1 MYLHIMAPKVKVER
15 EVIPYFERAAAELG
29 IEISANPV
37 ERALLGD
44 DHLVVVAISSART
57 QFASYP
63 AIRVS
68 THRNRTA
75 ISPSESSEELLKNLQ
90 ILVNERVRIDELN
103 GVATFL
109 FSLDGELI
117 QVRDQ
122 IGIESIWSLEYAST
136 SVFENAIRAA
146 KALPLGITDLIDQ
159 RWLVMNFDAPREL
172 DMTQPFL
179 HLFAHEPGY
188 RINKSSSH
196 LGYVALQGDKELFEK
211 VSHAVDYLE
220 GVINE

>member
-1 MYLHIMAPKVKVER
+1 MTPKVKVER
-15 EVIPYFERAAAELG
+15 EVIPYFERAATELG
-29 IEISANPV
+29 IEISADPV
-37 ERALLGD
+37 ERTPFGD
-44 DHLVVVAISSART
+44 DHLVVVAISSAQT

-63 AIRVS
+63 AIRTS
-68 THRNRTA
+68 SHRNRNV
-75 ISPSESSEELLKNLQ
+75 ISPSESSDEFLKNLQ
-90 ILVNERVRIDELN
+90 VLVNERVRRDELH
-103 GVATFL
+103 GVATFI
-109 FSLDGELI
+109 FSLEGELL

-146 KALPLGITDLIDQ
+146 RALPLGITDLIDQ

-196 LGYVALQGDKELFEK
+196 SGYVALQGDKELFEK

>member
-1 MYLHIMAPKVKVER
+1 
-15 EVIPYFERAAAELG
+15 
-29 IEISANPV
+29 
-37 ERALLGD
+37 LLGD

-146 KALPLGITDLIDQ
+146 KALPLGITDLINQ

>member
-1 MYLHIMAPKVKVER
+1 MASKVKIER

-29 IEISANPV
+29 IEISAEPV
-37 ERALLGD
+37 ERPFLSE
-44 DHLVVVAISSART
+44 DHLVVVAISSAST

-63 AIRVS
+63 AIRVC
-68 THRNRTA
+68 THRNRTV

-103 GVATFL
+103 GLATFV
-109 FSLDGELI
+109 FSLDGELL

-122 IGIESIWSLEYAST
+122 IGIESIWSLEYASI

-159 RWLVMNFDAPREL
+159 RWLVMNFDASREL

-188 RINKSSSH
+188 RINKSTSH
-196 LGYVALQGDKELFEK
+196 SGYVALRGNKELFDK
-211 VSHAVDYLE
+211 VRHAVDYLE